1 MALLCGRA
9 GRLTAE
15 NGGLRPGQGERAQR
29 AHDERGG
36 VGGRDGFRAQGR
48 AGARDAL
55 PPRPPQ
61 CNAVLTGGDVQRIVA
76 PLREKVD
83 AMQKQIEKYKDRERT
98 LVEANEVL
106 QQSALRKECR

>member
-1 MALLCGRA
+1 MNAEASEAEMASELKD
-9 GRLTAE
+9 
-15 NGGLRPGQGERAQR
+15 AQ
-29 AHDERGG
+29 
-36 VGGRDGFRAQGR
+36 VP
-48 AGARDAL
+48 RDAL